1 MKSIFISNEYNIVQG
16 MKLAGLEAKH
26 SNDVEVLRETFTK
39 SIGNEE
45 VGTIILTEDTE
56 TMLDD
61 LVVSH
66 REKGSLPLIVTIP
79 GGSGLKDKNFIMKYV
94 KESLGVKID

>member
-16 MKLAGLEAKH
+16 MKLAGLETRH
-26 SNDVEVLRETFTK
+26 SNDVEVLRETLAET
-39 SIGNEE
+39 IGNEE

-56 TMLDD
+56 AMLND
-61 LVVSH
+61 LVVLH

-79 GGSGLKDKNFIMKYV
+79 GENGLKDKNFIMKYV